1 MKRVF
6 GKVEAI
12 FDVLYLI
19 IALIIGIFL
28 ILSSAGNTIRL
39 LAGIMALTLSIGD
52 AFHLVPRI
60 LSIITNKIELF
71 RYSLGRG
78 KQITSITMTVFY
90 ILLWHIGISI
100 YTLNNIEFIT
110 YIIYFLSFV
119 RILLCLLPQNR
130 WIDRYP
136 PVILSIITN
145 KIELFRYSLGR
156 GKQITSI
163 TMTVFYI
170 LLWHIGISIY
180 TLNNIEFIT
189 YIIYFLSFIRIIL
202 CLLPQN
208 KWIDRYPPVIWG
220 IWRNIPFFL
229 LGILIAVIFYINRLN
244 STNFGFAWLA
254 ILFSFTFYL
263 PVVLWSNKNPKIGM
277 LMLPKTLM
285 YLWILIMCLSI

>member
-28 ILSSAGNTIRL
+28 ILSSSGNTIRL

-60 LSIITNKIELF
+60 LSIITNK
-71 RYSLGRG
+71 
-78 KQITSITMTVFY
+78 T
-90 ILLWHIGISI
+90 
-100 YTLNNIEFIT
+100 
-110 YIIYFLSFV
+110 
-119 RILLCLLPQNR
+119 
-130 WIDRYP
+130 
-136 PVILSIITN
+136 
-145 KIELFRYSLGR
+145 ELFRYSLGR

-208 KWIDRYPPVIWG
+208 RWIDRYPPVIWG
-220 IWRNIPFFL
+220 IWRNIPFFI
-229 LGILIAVIFYINRLN
+229 LGILVAVIFFMNRLN
-244 STNFGFAWLA
+244 SPYFELAWLA
-254 ILFSFTFYL
+254 ILLSFAFYL

-285 YLWILIMCLSI
+285 YLWLLIMCLSI